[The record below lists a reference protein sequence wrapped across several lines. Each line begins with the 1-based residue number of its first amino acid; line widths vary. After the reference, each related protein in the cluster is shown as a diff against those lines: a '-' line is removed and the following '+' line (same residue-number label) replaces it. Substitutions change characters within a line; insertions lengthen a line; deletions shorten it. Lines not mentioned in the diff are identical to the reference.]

1 MCVSCVVSE
10 LCVCAAESGRRR
22 EEAGGSAQPKT
33 RTPHKDVGKKTG
45 GVGGGVNC
53 EVTPANI
60 LLKQEVLQLA
70 EAGFRDQTRRM

>member
-1 MCVSCVVSE
+1 M
-10 LCVCAAESGRRR
+10 

>member
-1 MCVSCVVSE
+1 MSCV
-10 LCVCAAESGRRR
+10 CVCGGEREEAGGGRR